1 MKKLLILILAALTV
15 SMHADAEDLFRF
27 DLAQIKQPGIT
38 VKKDDAGVV
47 SAVFESPGE
56 GKSRLYCPVLPA
68 EALSKLNGKTV
79 YLTGEVNFED
89 VTEKPKHWNG
99 VKLML
104 GVKTEDGKEKNLQA
118 NIPIGC
124 SDDWT
129 RFHVKIDLS
138 SAVLKS
144 ATLVIGLENVGGIAE
159 FRDVR
164 ITDAPVK

>member
-1 MKKLLILILAALTV
+1 MRRVLILILAALTV
-15 SMHADAEDLFRF
+15 SVHAEDLFRL
-27 DLAQIKQPGIT
+27 DPAQIKQPGIT
-38 VKKDDAGVV
+38 VKKDGAGTV

-68 EALSKLNGKTV
+68 ETLAKLNGKTV
-79 YLTGEVNFED
+79 YLSAEINFED

-104 GVKTEDGKEKNLQA
+104 GTKTEDGKEKNSQA

-129 RFHVKIDLS
+129 RFNVRIDLS

-144 ATLVIGLENVGGIAE
+144 ATLVIGLENVGGVAG